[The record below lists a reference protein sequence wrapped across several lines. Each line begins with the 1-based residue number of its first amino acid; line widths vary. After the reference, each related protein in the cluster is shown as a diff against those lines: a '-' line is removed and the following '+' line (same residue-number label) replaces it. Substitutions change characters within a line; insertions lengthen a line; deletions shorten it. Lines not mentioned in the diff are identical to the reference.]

1 MSIVKRIEEMIAHL
15 IFTERNI
22 DNWEEYEMNI
32 IRNFNSINFQNIIE
46 NYKPLPF
53 RKLYISRFDMSEIL
67 YKNII
72 LNDNLFIELFKN
84 GYYPRK
90 ECDFTGND
98 IWGLVEKCV
107 HILVEK
113 QMGQNYNL
121 NILVKYTHN
130 PIPTKHFDTKSK

>member
-1 MSIVKRIEEMIAHL
+1 MSANLSIEEIISHL

-22 DNWEEYEMNI
+22 DVWEEYETNI
-32 IRNFNSINFQNIIE
+32 IRNFKLIN
-46 NYKPLPF
+46 YRSYVSKD
-53 RKLYISRFDMSEIL
+53 RMAEIL
-67 YKNII
+67 YKNIV

-113 QMGQNYNL
+113 QITKNL
-121 NILVKYTHN
+121 
-130 PIPTKHFDTKSK
+130 

>member
-1 MSIVKRIEEMIAHL
+1 MSENLTIEEIIAHL

-22 DNWEEYEMNI
+22 DVWEEYETNI
-32 IRNFNSINFQNIIE
+32 IRNFKSL
-46 NYKPLPF
+46 NYRSYVSKD
-53 RKLYISRFDMSEIL
+53 RMAEIL
-67 YKNII
+67 YKNIV

-113 QMGQNYNL
+113 QITKNL
-121 NILVKYTHN
+121 
-130 PIPTKHFDTKSK
+130 

>member
-1 MSIVKRIEEMIAHL
+1 MSANLSIEEIIAHL

-22 DNWEEYEMNI
+22 DVWEEYETNI
-32 IRNFNSINFQNIIE
+32 IRNFKSL
-46 NYKPLPF
+46 NYRSYVSKD
-53 RKLYISRFDMSEIL
+53 RMAEIL
-67 YKNII
+67 YKNIV

-113 QMGQNYNL
+113 QITKNL
-121 NILVKYTHN
+121 
-130 PIPTKHFDTKSK
+130 

>member
-1 MSIVKRIEEMIAHL
+1 MSANLSIEEFIAHL

-22 DNWEEYEMNI
+22 DDWEEYETNI
-32 IRNFNSINFQNIIE
+32 IRNFNSV
-46 NYKPLPF
+46 NYKTC
-53 RKLYISRFDMSEIL
+53 ISKDRMAEIL
-67 YKNII
+67 YKNIV

-84 GYYPRK
+84 VRYPRK

-121 NILVKYTHN
+121 NIFVK
-130 PIPTKHFDTKSK
+130 

>member
-53 RKLYISRFDMSEIL
+53 RKLYISRFDMAEIL

-72 LNDNLFIELFKN
+72 LNDNLFIELYKD
-84 GYYPRK
+84 GRYPRK
-90 ECDFTGND
+90 ECDFNGND
-98 IWGLVEKCV
+98 IWGLVAKSV

-113 QMGQNYNL
+113 QITKNL
-121 NILVKYTHN
+121 
-130 PIPTKHFDTKSK
+130 

>member
-1 MSIVKRIEEMIAHL
+1 MSANLSIEEFIAHL

-22 DNWEEYEMNI
+22 DDWEEYETNI
-32 IRNFNSINFQNIIE
+32 IRNFNSV
-46 NYKPLPF
+46 NYKPCVSKDCMAEL
-53 RKLYISRFDMSEIL
+53 L

-72 LNDNLFIELFKN
+72 LNDNLFIELYKD
-84 GYYPRK
+84 GRYPRK

-113 QMGQNYNL
+113 QMGQNYTL
-121 NILVKYTHN
+121 NILVK
-130 PIPTKHFDTKSK
+130 

>member
-1 MSIVKRIEEMIAHL
+1 MSANLSIEEIIAHL

-22 DNWEEYEMNI
+22 DVWEEYETNI
-32 IRNFNSINFQNIIE
+32 IRNFNSIN
-46 NYKPLPF
+46 YKT
-53 RKLYISRFDMSEIL
+53 YISKDRMAELL

-72 LNDNLFIELFKN
+72 LNDKLFIELHKD

-107 HILVEK
+107 HILVKK
-113 QMGQNYNL
+113 QITKNL
-121 NILVKYTHN
+121 
-130 PIPTKHFDTKSK
+130 

>member
-1 MSIVKRIEEMIAHL
+1 MSANLSIEEIISHL

-22 DNWEEYEMNI
+22 DDWEEYETNI
-32 IRNFNSINFQNIIE
+32 IRNFKSIN
-46 NYKPLPF
+46 YRSYVSKD
-53 RKLYISRFDMSEIL
+53 RMAEIL
-67 YKNII
+67 YKNIV

-113 QMGQNYNL
+113 Q
-121 NILVKYTHN
+121 I
-130 PIPTKHFDTKSK
+130 TKKSMK

>member
-1 MSIVKRIEEMIAHL
+1 MSANLSIEEIISHL

-22 DNWEEYEMNI
+22 DDWEEYETNI
-32 IRNFNSINFQNIIE
+32 IRNFKSIN
-46 NYKPLPF
+46 YRSYVSKD
-53 RKLYISRFDMSEIL
+53 RMAEIL

-84 GYYPRK
+84 GRYPRK

-113 QMGQNYNL
+113 QITKNL
-121 NILVKYTHN
+121 
-130 PIPTKHFDTKSK
+130 

>member
-1 MSIVKRIEEMIAHL
+1 MSANLSIEEIISHL

-22 DNWEEYEMNI
+22 DDWEEYETNI
-32 IRNFNSINFQNIIE
+32 IRNFKSIN
-46 NYKPLPF
+46 YRSYVSKD
-53 RKLYISRFDMSEIL
+53 RMAEIL

-98 IWGLVEKCV
+98 IWGLVAKCV

-113 QMGQNYNL
+113 QITKNL
-121 NILVKYTHN
+121 
-130 PIPTKHFDTKSK
+130 